1 MTVHILKQAL
11 ELVPDVYEMCKSASI
26 GDGISTTS
34 KENTLASAAKL
45 AYMHKV
51 AGMNV
56 KPEDMI
62 KVATAVKL
70 YGLNQ
75 VVSDM
80 TDKMVKG
87 DLMKVASEQEV
98 KNEVAIAEEVF
109 MTKMAG
115 IINIEKRAHIASKLY
130 DAYSDYVSNPHVK
143 RYACADVFVKEA
155 AVRALNGRASVAP
168 NMGFEKIATIVGASD
183 FDKLTLEDKR
193 NISQCVTEL
202 DKRAGL
208 TWKGFDFYAESFI
221 TKEAAC
227 SALMVK
233 IDKNDIPV
241 ENILKAPIASIL
253 GQDVAS
259 EIGSDPYQAK
269 AVIEALPLDSQ
280 RLLLSRVR

>member
-1 MTVHILKQAL
+1 MTVHILKQAF
-11 ELVPDVYEMCKSASI
+11 EVVPDVYEVCKSASI
-26 GDGISTTS
+26 GDEISTTS
-34 KENTLASAAKL
+34 KENTLASATKL
-45 AYMHKV
+45 LYMDKV

-56 KPEDMI
+56 KYDDMM

-70 YGLNQ
+70 YGLSDA
-75 VVSDM
+75 VSSIASRM
-80 TDKMVKG
+80 AKG
-87 DLMKVASEQEV
+87 ELMKIASEQEV
-98 KNEVAIAEEVF
+98 RNEVVIAEEIF

-115 IINIEKRAHIASKLY
+115 VINLEKRAHLANKLY
-130 DAYSDYVSNPHVK
+130 DAYPEYISNTAVK

-155 AVRALNGRASVAP
+155 AVNALRGRASVAP
-168 NMGFEKIATIVGASD
+168 NMGFEKIATIVEASD
-183 FDKLTLEDKR
+183 FSKLTLEDKR

-233 IDKNDIPV
+233 VDKTDIPV
-241 ENILKAPIASIL
+241 ENILKAPVASIL
-253 GQDVAS
+253 GQDVAT

-280 RLLLSRVR
+280 RLLLSRVK